1 MVRGNRKTSRP
12 NAARPRKP
20 ISAPSRP
27 IAAAR
32 SMLRA
37 PMFWPTRVEIAI
49 DSPIA
54 GIMTTCS
61 TFEPTP

>member
-1 MVRGNRKTSRP
+1 LGTKKATMVRGNRKTSRP
-12 NAARPRKP
+12 NAASPPKP

-37 PMFWPTRVEIAI
+37 PMF
-49 DSPIA
+49 
-54 GIMTTCS
+54 
-61 TFEPTP
+61 